1 VSRTSRLLPWLA
13 APLLAALPALPA
25 VAAPWN
31 DPLTRAAAAPAPVR
45 SPYPG
50 KDASWDA
57 NEPQRRLAVYGDSLV
72 MQTKPLLEALAGT
85 RATAVDVW
93 ELSGAAPCDLL
104 PTYGAR
110 VKAFA
115 AERVE
120 LAFVGNATTGCMT
133 SRIGGRPPGNLSP
146 ALRTRIVQV
155 YETDLEAIVRW
166 NRSAGVRTY
175 LALPPVMAAQT
186 WHGQLTAPLTA
197 ALHRLAARHPADV
210 RLNTAPRDILT
221 PGGTYRS
228 TMVLNGRP
236 VQLRHRDGTH
246 LFAPVGTTLN
256 AQALLWPL
264 ALED

>member
-1 VSRTSRLLPWLA
+1 MSRTTRLLPWLV
-13 APLLAALPALPA
+13 APLLMALPA
-25 VAAPWN
+25 VPAGADPWR
-31 DPLTRAAAAPAPVR
+31 DPLTRGAATPSPIR

-72 MQTKPLLEALAGT
+72 MQTKPLLQALAGS
-85 RATAVDVW
+85 RATDVDIW
-93 ELSGAAPCDLL
+93 ELPGAAPCDLL

-110 VKAFA
+110 VKAFG

-120 LAFVGNATTGCMT
+120 LAFVGNATTECMT
-133 SRIGGRPPGNLSP
+133 SRIGGRPPGSVSP
-146 ALRTRIVQV
+146 ALRRRIVQV
-155 YETDLEAIVRW
+155 YEADLTALVRW

-186 WHGQLTAPLTA
+186 WHAQLTEPLTA
-197 ALHRLAARHPADV
+197 ALTRLAARFPADV
-210 RLNTAPRDILT
+210 RLNTAPRDTLT

-228 TMVLNGRP
+228 TMVLNGRT